1 MANKIYENFVL
12 ENKFEDLLTTKV
24 DLSNYMTVDTS
35 LTEAPGMKKKI
46 HKYTATG
53 DVQDLAMGEG
63 NTDTIESTFTEV
75 EYEVGT
81 TQARGIYHDE
91 EAMADPITVDN
102 ILRAMADKMANDF
115 TRKAIK
121 EYGKASRVITCDFE
135 TKTANYFFDCVV
147 DALAMFGEDETGL
160 TLLISPAQQAYVR
173 KQLGDNLKYVEGF
186 VRTGYIG
193 SVSGVP
199 VVVSKAVP
207 ATQAYIVNNEAV
219 RLFIKKGTEAE
230 QDRDADHRKNIL
242 YLRKVALVAL
252 VDDTKI
258 VALSKAQA
266 TECAITT
273 YTKGATTVAGT
284 CGTDVKTVDVAVND
298 KHYTTTATGGAWTLT
313 ADANLATGDVIVAT
327 AYAEGYA
334 PAVDTKTVA

>member
-1 MANKIYENFVL
+1 MANKVYENFVL

-91 EAMADPITVDN
+91 EAMTDPITVDN
-102 ILRAMADKMANDF
+102 ILRAMADKMTNDF

-160 TLLISPAQQAYVR
+160 TLLISPVQQAYVR

-207 ATQAYIVNNEAV
+207 ATQAYVVNNEAV
-219 RLFIKKGTEAE
+219 RLFLKKGTEAE
-230 QDRDADHRKNIL
+230 QDRDKNKRINYL

-273 YTKGATTVAGT
+273 YTKGAKTVAGT

-298 KHYTTTATGGAWTLT
+298 KHYTATATNGAWTLT
-313 ADANLATGDVIVAT
+313 ADANLETGDVIVAT
-327 AYAEGYA
+327 AIVEGYA

>member
-1 MANKIYENFVL
+1 MANKVYENFVL

-91 EAMADPITVDN
+91 EAMTDPITVDN
-102 ILRAMADKMANDF
+102 ILRAMADKMTNDF

-160 TLLISPAQQAYVR
+160 TLLISPVQQAYVR

-219 RLFIKKGTEAE
+219 RLFLKKGTEAE
-230 QDRDADHRKNIL
+230 QDRDKNKRINYL

-266 TECAITT
+266 TGCAITT
-273 YTKGATTVAGT
+273 YTKGAKTVAGT

-298 KHYTTTATGGAWTLT
+298 KHYTATATNGAWTLT

-327 AYAEGYA
+327 AIVEGYA
-334 PAVDTKTVA
+334 PAVDTKTVV

>member
-1 MANKIYENFVL
+1 MANKVYENFVL

-91 EAMADPITVDN
+91 EAMTDPITVDN
-102 ILRAMADKMANDF
+102 ILRAMADKMTNDF

-160 TLLISPAQQAYVR
+160 TLLISPVQQAYVR

-219 RLFIKKGTEAE
+219 RLFLKKGTEAE
-230 QDRDADHRKNIL
+230 QDRDKNKRINYL

-266 TECAITT
+266 TDCAITT
-273 YTKGATTVAGT
+273 YTKGAKTVAGT

-298 KHYTTTATGGAWTLT
+298 KHYTATATNGAWTLT
-313 ADANLATGDVIVAT
+313 ADANLETGDVVVAT